1 MNPSLQIIKLNLF
14 LKSKVAALIKK
25 ESRGDVPGWVLVVLM
40 TTALVTG
47 IWSIAAPKL
56 TTILRMFQLIF
67 MQFNVMTDTNLS
79 QGELAKIA
87 INGESG
93 DYQRYP
99 LIGGG
104 SLLVADRQQDTKKFI
119 DFGNLSSRKVL
130 AIAVDEDESN

>member
-1 MNPSLQIIKLNLF
+1 
-14 LKSKVAALIKK
+14 
-25 ESRGDVPGWVLVVLM
+25 
-40 TTALVTG
+40 
-47 IWSIAAPKL
+47 
-56 TTILRMFQLIF
+56 MFQLIF

-87 INGESG
+87 ISGQSG

-104 SLLVADRQQDTKKFI
+104 SVLVTDQHKNIKKFI
-119 DFGNLSSRKVL
+119 DFGHISNRKVL

>member
-1 MNPSLQIIKLNLF
+1 MQWAVSGSCASYYL
-14 LKSKVAALIKK
+14 
-25 ESRGDVPGWVLVVLM
+25 
-40 TTALVTG
+40 
-47 IWSIAAPKL
+47 PKA
-56 TTILRMFQLIF
+56 
-67 MQFNVMTDTNLS
+67 VE
-79 QGELAKIA
+79 GELAKIA

-104 SLLVADRQQDTKKFI
+104 SLLVADRQQNTKKFI

>member
-1 MNPSLQIIKLNLF
+1 
-14 LKSKVAALIKK
+14 
-25 ESRGDVPGWVLVVLM
+25 
-40 TTALVTG
+40 
-47 IWSIAAPKL
+47 
-56 TTILRMFQLIF
+56 MFQLIF

-119 DFGNLSSRKVL
+119 DFGNSSSRKVL

>member
-1 MNPSLQIIKLNLF
+1 
-14 LKSKVAALIKK
+14 
-25 ESRGDVPGWVLVVLM
+25 
-40 TTALVTG
+40 
-47 IWSIAAPKL
+47 
-56 TTILRMFQLIF
+56 MFQLIF

-104 SLLVADRQQDTKKFI
+104 SLLVADRQQNIKKFI
-119 DFGNLSSRKVL
+119 DFGNISSRKVL